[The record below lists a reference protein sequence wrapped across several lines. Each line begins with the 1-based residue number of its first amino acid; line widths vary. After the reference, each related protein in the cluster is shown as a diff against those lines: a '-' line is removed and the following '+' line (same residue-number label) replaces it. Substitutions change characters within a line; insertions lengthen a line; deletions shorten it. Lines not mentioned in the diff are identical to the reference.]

1 MEVKMLD
8 KENHLDMETGCLCRY
23 VRGDT
28 EYFRPHFHNYYE
40 IFLMKKGEALHLING
55 EECKLSEGE
64 LLFIR
69 DFDIHD
75 YRALKGGEFEF
86 INLAFS
92 KETFNSLAD
101 YLGDG
106 FPKEKLLTVGMPP
119 SVILSK
125 REKERLFFSMTDLS
139 QADNKSMIKLKSR
152 MLIALIFNSYF
163 LNFTE
168 RSTEIPV
175 WLEITVERMKNPKN
189 FILGAS
195 RMYEIS
201 GKSREH
207 FSRTLKQY
215 YGVTVSEFINDLRLR
230 YSASLLLTSNLSVV
244 DIGYESGFENISWFY
259 KIFEK
264 KYGTTPYKYRKNRRK
279 DKCSNL

>member
-1 MEVKMLD
+1 MLD
-8 KENHLDMETGCLCRY
+8 KENHLDVETGCLCRY
-23 VRGDT
+23 VRSDT

-40 IFLMKKGEALHLING
+40 IFLMKKGDALHLING
-55 EECKLSEGE
+55 EEYKLIEGE

-69 DFDIHD
+69 DFDVHD
-75 YRALKGGEFEF
+75 YRALNGGEFEF

-106 FPKEKLLTVGMPP
+106 FPKGKLLNISMPP

-139 QADNKSMIKLKSR
+139 KTDNKSMIKLKSR
-152 MLIALIFNSYF
+152 MLIAQIFNSYF

-168 RSTEIPV
+168 RSNEIPV

-207 FSRTLKQY
+207 LSRTIKRY
-215 YGVTVSEFINDLRLR
+215 YGVTVSEFINDLRLG
-230 YSASLLLTSNLSVV
+230 YSASLLNTSNLSVV

-264 KYGTTPYKYRKNRRK
+264 KYGTTPYKYRKNQ
-279 DKCSNL
+279 

>member
-23 VRGDT
+23 VRSDT

-55 EECKLSEGE
+55 EERKLIEGE

-75 YRALKGGEFEF
+75 YRALNGGEFEF

-106 FPKEKLLTVGMPP
+106 FPKEKLLNISMPP

-139 QADNKSMIKLKSR
+139 KADNKSMIKLKSR
-152 MLIALIFNSYF
+152 MLTAQIFNSYF

-168 RSTEIPV
+168 RSNEIPV

-207 FSRTLKQY
+207 LSRTIKRY
-215 YGVTVSEFINDLRLR
+215 YGVTVSEFINDLRLG

-264 KYGTTPYKYRKNRRK
+264 KYGTTPYKYRKNQ
-279 DKCSNL
+279 